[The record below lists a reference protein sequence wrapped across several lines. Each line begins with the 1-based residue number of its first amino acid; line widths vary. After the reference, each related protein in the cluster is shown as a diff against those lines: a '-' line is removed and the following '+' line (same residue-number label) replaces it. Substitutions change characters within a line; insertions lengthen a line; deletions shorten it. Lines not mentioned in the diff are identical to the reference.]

1 MDIIKTD
8 TQILFQDIGVIDP
21 EEISSYLEHDGYGAL
36 KKAIQMKPE
45 DVVALMLE
53 SELRG
58 RGGSG
63 FPVGMKWKITRE
75 HEGAIKYI
83 VCNANDL
90 DPGDYKAKVL
100 VEGNP
105 HNIVESV
112 ILSGYA
118 VGCRIGY
125 INIPMENTLA
135 VSRLKRAIAQAKE
148 NGFLG
153 ENILGS
159 GFDFDIY
166 IRVATGVFASGE
178 ETALIA
184 NLEGK
189 RGEPHHKPPYPSA
202 EGVNGMPTVVNNI
215 ETMAN
220 IPYVVLHGADWLK
233 SIGCADNYGTKVF
246 TLSGKIKKTGLVEV
260 PLGTTI
266 REIIFDLCG
275 VAESTVL
282 KGVHIGGAKG
292 SILPID
298 MLDIPITYENFKK
311 YELVI
316 GSGGIAVM
324 DDEDCG
330 VELAKNYIEFALQ
343 ESCGKCTACRIGLKR
358 IDEML
363 ENISVGKATDND
375 IAKLRELAEIVC
387 DSSLCG
393 LGRNAPNPVLST
405 IEHYID
411 DYKNH
416 IKNGVCPAVAI
427 KKSKYYKIN
436 PDKCIG
442 CTACSRVC
450 PMKCITGTV
459 KNPHTI
465 DVEKCVK
472 CGACFKKC
480 KFGAIEIKRMEVI

>member
-8 TQILFQDIGVIDP
+8 AQILLKDIGVIDP
-21 EEISSYLEHDGYGAL
+21 EEISSYLEHNGYEAL
-36 KKAIQMKPE
+36 KKALKTEPE
-45 DVVALMLE
+45 QVLNLVLD

-75 HEGAIKYI
+75 HEGATKYV

-90 DPGDYKAKVL
+90 DPGDYKSKVL
-100 VEGNP
+100 MEGNP
-105 HNIVESV
+105 HNIVEAM

-118 VGCRIGY
+118 IGCRIGY
-125 INIPMENTLA
+125 INMPMESTLA
-135 VSRLKRAIAQAKE
+135 VSRLKKAIEQAKE
-148 NGFLG
+148 RGFLG
-153 ENILGS
+153 ENILDS

-166 IRVATGVFASGE
+166 IRVATGVFVSGE

-202 EGVNGMPTVVNNI
+202 EGVGGMPTFVSNI
-215 ETMAN
+215 ESLAN
-220 IPYVVLHGADWLK
+220 IPYIVLNGADWFR

-246 TLSGKIKKTGLVEV
+246 TLSGKITKTGLVEV
-260 PLGTTI
+260 PLGTTL
-266 REIIFDLCG
+266 RTIIVDLCG
-275 VAESTVL
+275 VDKNTVL

-292 SILPID
+292 SIVPID
-298 MLDIPITYENFKK
+298 MLDIPITYDSFKEH
-311 YELVI
+311 ELVI
-316 GSGGIAVM
+316 GSGGIAVL

-330 VELAKNYIEFALQ
+330 VELAKNYITFALQ

-358 IDEML
+358 IAEML
-363 ENISVGKATDND
+363 DNILAGKAAESD
-375 IAKLRELAEIVC
+375 IGKLRELAEIVC

-393 LGRNAPNPVLST
+393 LGRNAPHPVLST
-405 IEHYID
+405 IEHCLD
-411 DYKNH
+411 DYKSH
-416 IKNGVCPAVAI
+416 IKNGSCPAIAV
-427 KKSKYYKIN
+427 KKSKYYQIN
-436 PDKCIG
+436 PEKCIG

-450 PMKCITGTV
+450 PMKCISGTV

-465 DVEKCVK
+465 DLAKCVK

-480 KFGAIEIKRMEVI
+480 KFGAVEIKRMEVI